1 MKTPKMRKD
10 YENWLRLVVL
20 MDYAGKS
27 LSDEILHKK
36 EEIPRDGAQLYSEL
50 QIHKDKIHYQIHE
63 EIFCPSDKT
72 IDESKFDLMIYGA
85 VIHLLFG
92 SKYEDLIC
100 DVRDRRNEIYH
111 MPDESICAAE
121 FKKLWSQAGNMLW
134 KHGFDL
140 ESLDDLRT
148 CDLSSTEELKGI
160 SEFFAIFLNTHL
172 IFKPF

>member
-1 MKTPKMRKD
+1 
-10 YENWLRLVVL
+10 
-20 MDYAGKS
+20 
-27 LSDEILHKK
+27 
-36 EEIPRDGAQLYSEL
+36 
-50 QIHKDKIHYQIHE
+50 
-63 EIFCPSDKT
+63 
-72 IDESKFDLMIYGA
+72 MIYGA

-92 SKYEDLIC
+92 SKYEDLIY

-134 KHGFDL
+134 KHGFDI

-172 IFKPF
+172 IFKLF